1 MKFYKMNG
9 AGNSFVIF
17 DSREEA
23 LAADADRIRQI
34 ADPLTGVG
42 ADQVIA
48 IENSLRGD
56 VFMRIWNRD
65 GSEAEACGNATRCV
79 AWLMMQESGN
89 DQVTVETVTGLL
101 ASKDAGEHM
110 VSVDMGSPL
119 LKWEEIP
126 LSERMDTRGIDLKIG
141 PIDDPYLQLP
151 GAVNMGNP
159 HIVFFV
165 PELDAVDVEAA
176 GSLVENHPLFPEGVN
191 VGFAQVIGPETMRL
205 RTWERGVGRTLA
217 CGSNICAA
225 VVAANRRKLTGRKV
239 SVHNDGG
246 IVHIE
251 WRESDDHVIMTG
263 PIELEYEETVTTGQ
277 A

>member
-23 LAADADRIRQI
+23 LVADADRIRQI

-48 IENSLRGD
+48 MENSLRGD

-79 AWLMMQESGN
+79 AWLMMQESGG
-89 DQVTVETVTGLL
+89 DQVTIETVAGLL
-101 ASKDAGEHM
+101 ASRDAGEHM

-126 LSERMDTRGIDLKIG
+126 LAERMDTRGIDLKIG
-141 PIDDPYLQLP
+141 PIDDPYMQLP

-191 VGFAQVIGPETMRL
+191 VGFAQIIDAETMRL

-225 VVAANRRKLTGRKV
+225 VVAASRRKLTGRKV

-251 WRESDDHVIMTG
+251 WRESDDHVVMTG
-263 PIELEYEETVTTGQ
+263 PIELEYEETVSTGS